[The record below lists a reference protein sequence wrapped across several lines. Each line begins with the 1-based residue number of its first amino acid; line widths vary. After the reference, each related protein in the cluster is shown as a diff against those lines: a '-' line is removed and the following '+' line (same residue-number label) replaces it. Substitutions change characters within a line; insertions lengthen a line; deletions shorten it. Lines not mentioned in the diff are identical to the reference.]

1 MNSNELRE
9 LFLNYFKKQ
18 GHTIVPSAS
27 LIPAH
32 DPSLLFTNAGM
43 VPFKDVFLGLDK
55 RPYLRAASIQRCIRA
70 GGKHNDLENVGY
82 TARHHTFFEMLG
94 NFSFGD
100 YFKREAIQYSWKFLT
115 EQLKLSPEKLWV
127 TVFTEDD
134 EAAAIW
140 LNEIQVDPSRFSRCG
155 VSDNFWS
162 MGDTGPC
169 GPCSEIFY
177 DHGPTVPGGPP
188 GTPTAEGDRYVE
200 IWNLVF
206 MQFQRSS
213 DGVLTPLPKPSVDT
227 GMGLERLA
235 AIMQGVTNN
244 YETDLF
250 QPLIKAVA
258 KEAGISDFANTSL
271 RVIADHIRS
280 SAFLIS
286 DGVRP
291 GNEGRSY
298 VLRRII
304 RRAIRHG
311 HQLGL
316 DRPFFYRLLNPLAKQ
331 MLLAYPQLAKEQKS
345 IEKVLLH
352 EEQQFARTLTQG
364 LKLFEQELLKLRDK
378 KQFPGAVLFRLYDTY
393 GFPLDLTADIARERG
408 LTIDRVGFDKEME
421 RQRKL
426 SKAASQFVAATRVDL
441 GDKLAK
447 ELVGFKALKQAA
459 APILNLL
466 ANNKS
471 SVGELSEGEEG
482 FIILAK
488 TPFYAQGGG
497 QIGDT
502 GYLLNATSQF
512 FVLLTFKEG
521 AFILHQG
528 KLLKGHLKKGDKL
541 KAEVDVEKRR
551 AITLNH
557 SATHLLHA
565 ALREVLGGH
574 VMQKG
579 SLVEPERLRFDFSHP
594 DLLSTEQLK
603 IIEDRVNQQ
612 IRANLPV
619 LTQIMSREEARQ
631 TGALAMFGEKY
642 ADKVR
647 VLTMGDFSKELC
659 GGTHVS
665 RTGDIGVFKI
675 TGELGISAGI
685 RRIQALTGQHAL
697 NWIMA
702 LEEQADQLAK
712 LFKSARDNLVEKARN
727 DIEAKQSLQKQ
738 IVALKQSI
746 VSMMGDE
753 LITQA
758 IDLQGVKLL
767 ISEINGIDVAGLRHL
782 LDQLKSKLK
791 PAVIVLASIE
801 QQRVQLV
808 VGVAKEL
815 TGKIKA
821 GELANEIAQ
830 SIGGQGGG
838 RPDFAQAGGDKL
850 EGLEMALKKAKHWVE
865 TRLND
870 NYA

>member
-441 GDKLAK
+441 SDELAT
-447 ELVGFKALKQAA
+447 EFVGYKALKQAA

-512 FVLLTFKEG
+512 LVTQTFKEG

-850 EGLEMALKKAKHWVE
+850 EDLEMALKKAKHWVE